1 MKYSLI
7 ALLTSSVLAA
17 EGEYDYKK
25 QGADWGDVQ
34 VENNKC
40 GDDAFQSPIDLP
52 MNVKRD

>member
-7 ALLTSSVLAA
+7 ALLTTSVLAA